1 MATNKDFIVKNGLSV
16 GEDISV
22 SGSVTSNLQFDDN
35 IEAQFGNNSDLQ
47 IYSDNT
53 YSYIQE
59 SSTQG
64 LRITSDNAVA
74 IRKHDDENIALF
86 NVDGAVRL
94 YHDSLEKFSTS
105 STGINV
111 TGNAVLTGELRGP
124 ASFVIDP
131 AAVGDNTGEVV
142 IKGDLTVEGTQ
153 TTVNSTTLDVADKNI
168 TLNHGSGDTSATADQ
183 AGITIQDAVSS
194 GNDATILW
202 TTSNDRFNFSHP
214 VSVTGDI
221 IGSSSLQIV
230 RSAAGAASVLLQ
242 RNGAAGSWS
251 LAQGHTA
258 TDYFEILEG
267 SNTRMTIANGGA
279 TTFPGN
285 LTSNGTITGAD
296 YSGITM
302 GGSLSGSHD
311 DAKVQYGTSFSG
323 TPAQGHFFF
332 DSLNQKLKVYTG
344 SAFVDAV
351 PAGGGGGG
359 GSGSSD
365 ATATFR
371 KYTYTLTGT
380 TNAIS
385 GKEDDEVTTGDFISG
400 RLYEI
405 TAVGDTDFTLIGA
418 SSNAIGV
425 QFTATDVGGG
435 STGKAKEVLFYA
447 TGGTQN
453 IEVYVN
459 GVKAVEGSSNDYV
472 ATTGTSVTFT
482 SNLSSGDVVD
492 IQVYELL
499 TNDSYYLK
507 TETYTQAQTI
517 AGFVAKSGDTMTGN
531 LTVEKGANPTLTV
544 TETSAGAVTIQGTG
558 SGGRVYSNANHKLLL
573 GAGGQNAHLTIDTSG
588 NVTTKGNT
596 TFSNNGIELRGGNGG
611 LRSIRSNAEPIILNR
626 LGSDG
631 KIVGIYYAGN
641 EIGYLGS
648 NTTGGNS
655 LLDISSEDDDDSN
668 IRFLTYGNSSHNE
681 VMRLT
686 SDRSVGIG
694 TNNPVHNYAA
704 GVTGISTKLAVL
716 GTTAGTGFE
725 EIAHFV
731 AGGDSDDTG
740 ATVRIG
746 HYGNDRG
753 LYIKAGRG
761 ASNRAIAHFGLRE
774 SGNTDNDVMTLY
786 QTGSDYRVGIGEST
800 PFAKS
805 HIKDT
810 GWSTGAP
817 YGTVQL
823 IEGAA
828 VNDNN
833 WGHLVITDT
842 DTAVGQGGAISFAT
856 GISTGLN
863 PFSGIK
869 GVAEGTSWGGIGFY
883 SRPQSG
889 TSTQRIILDSDG
901 HFKPSADATYDLGSS
916 TLAWRNVYTNDLH
929 LSNEGQEE
937 GNSVDGTKGNWTIQ
951 EGEEHLYIINNKSGK
966 KYKFALEEIE

>member
-1 MATNKDFIVKNGLSV
+1 
-16 GEDISV
+16 
-22 SGSVTSNLQFDDN
+22 
-35 IEAQFGNNSDLQ
+35 
-47 IYSDNT
+47 
-53 YSYIQE
+53 
-59 SSTQG
+59 
-64 LRITSDNAVA
+64 
-74 IRKHDDENIALF
+74 
-86 NVDGAVRL
+86 
-94 YHDSLEKFSTS
+94 
-105 STGINV
+105 
-111 TGNAVLTGELRGP
+111 
-124 ASFVIDP
+124 
-131 AAVGDNTGEVV
+131 
-142 IKGDLTVEGTQ
+142 
-153 TTVNSTTLDVADKNI
+153 
-168 TLNHGSGDTSATADQ
+168 
-183 AGITIQDAVSS
+183 
-194 GNDATILW
+194 
-202 TTSNDRFNFSHP
+202 
-214 VSVTGDI
+214 
-221 IGSSSLQIV
+221 
-230 RSAAGAASVLLQ
+230 
-242 RNGAAGSWS
+242 
-251 LAQGHTA
+251 
-258 TDYFEILEG
+258 
-267 SNTRMTIANGGA
+267 
-279 TTFPGN
+279 
-285 LTSNGTITGAD
+285 
-296 YSGITM
+296 M

-311 DAKVQYGTSFSG
+311 DAKVQYGTSFTG

-359 GSGSSD
+359 GGGSSD

-405 TAVGDTDFTLIGA
+405 TAVGNTDFTAIGA

-435 STGKAKEVLFYA
+435 TTGKAKEVLFYA

-459 GVKAVEGSSNDYV
+459 GVKAVEGASNDYV
-472 ATTGTSVTFT
+472 ASTGTSVTFT
-482 SNLSSGDVVD
+482 SNLVSGDVVD

-499 TNDSYYLK
+499 TNDSFYLK
-507 TETYTQAQTI
+507 SETYTQAQTI

-531 LTVEKGANPTLTV
+531 LTVEKSANPTLTV
-544 TETSAGAVTIQGTG
+544 AETSAGAVTIQGTG
-558 SGGRVYSNANHKLLL
+558 SGGRVYSNSGNKLLL
-573 GAGGQNAHLTIDTSG
+573 GAGGQNSHLTIDTSG

-596 TFSNNGIELRGGNGG
+596 TFSNNGIELRAGNGG

-704 GVTGISTKLAVL
+704 GVTGISTKLAVS
-716 GTTAGTGFE
+716 GATGGTGFE

-746 HYGNDRG
+746 QYGNDRG
-753 LYIKAGRG
+753 LFIKGGRG
-761 ASNRAIAHFGLRE
+761 TSDQAIAHLGLRR
-774 SGNTDNDVMTLY
+774 SNNTDTNMITLR
-786 QTGSDYRVGIGEST
+786 QTATQHVVGIGTDAPETKLDVSRGTDTTGYST
-800 PFAKS
+800 TNDQRSEANITVRNADQTAGSFAG
-805 HIKDT
+805 INFYV
-810 GWSTGAP
+810 GAGTGADWS
-817 YGTVQL
+817 
-823 IEGAA
+823 I
-828 VNDNN
+828 NN
-833 WGHLVITDT
+833 VRTGSYLGDLTFKTRAGGGSTSWRERMRLSAQGHLLPGT
-842 DTAVGQGGAISFAT
+842 TAQDI
-856 GISTGLN
+856 
-863 PFSGIK
+863 
-869 GVAEGTSWGGIGFY
+869 
-883 SRPQSG
+883 
-889 TSTQRIILDSDG
+889 
-901 HFKPSADATYDLGSS
+901 GSS
-916 TLAWRNVYTNDLH
+916 TQPWQNIYTQDLV
-929 LSNEGQEE
+929 LSNEKRET
-937 GNSVDGTKGNWTIQ
+937 GNEVDGTKGNWTIQ